1 MKTLTALL
9 AAGSLA
15 LSANAALARD
25 VDATQARTLEG
36 NGTIQ
41 TADKLTQA
49 ALAAHPGATITDTEL
64 ENEYGKYIFKV
75 ELRDKADVEWDVELD
90 AVTGQVY
97 KNHQDN

>member
-1 MKTLTALL
+1 MKTLTTLL
-9 AAGSLA
+9 AAGALA

-25 VDATQARTLEG
+25 IDSTEARTLQD

-41 TADKLTQA
+41 TTDKLTQA

-64 ENEYGKYIFKV
+64 ENEYGKYIYKV
-75 ELRDKADVEWDVELD
+75 ELRDKAGVEWDLELD